1 MKKIFGLFAA
11 AVLAATGLTCCGGG
25 GGSDSSFAYKIIE
38 ITPPV
43 SNVGSMYIRVNDPIP
58 EAPGMYNAR
67 YGFGADKGDHHGSF
81 EVESQTTNDDG
92 VKTAKVNY
100 YIRNYAA
107 MTNDQ
112 DALGFYGSL
121 NEDVRNNM
129 QNGNQPVNV
138 DFPFMSLVFEYD
150 PGSQTSGHA
159 SFTVLLPVPEDMTDE
174 QKGKL
179 GIEPGDKYYEVE
191 LKGGRSRFTIT
202 QR

>member
-25 GGSDSSFAYKIIE
+25 GGSESSFAYKTIK

-58 EAPGMYNAR
+58 EAPGTYNAR
-67 YGFGADKGDHHGSF
+67 YGFGADKGDHQGSF
-81 EVESQTTNDDG
+81 EVVEQTRTDEG
-92 VKTAKVNY
+92 VETAKVNY
-100 YIRNYAA
+100 YISNYAA
-107 MTNDQ
+107 MTRDQ

-121 NEDVRNNM
+121 IEDVANNM

-150 PGSQTSGHA
+150 PGSQTSGSV
-159 SFTVLLPVPEDMTDE
+159 SFTCLLPVPEDMTDE
-174 QKGKL
+174 QKAAL
-179 GIEPGDKYYEVE
+179 GIKPGDKYYEAP
-191 LKGGRSRFTIT
+191 LKGGRSTFMIF
-202 QR
+202 QH